1 MSLFSYPS
9 TREAYA
15 APKRHRVTVAADHE
29 GSVQF
34 TLERGSR
41 SFRPGQ
47 TVELTDF
54 EMTLIDPD
62 LFDQGILTKTG
73 GINNAVGT
81 DSGVSVQEFE
91 IALPDVADGTVAS
104 FDAPFDG
111 SIVAWDFIVTEA
123 VTTGGDTTTLTVE
136 IEGAAVQGTG
146 DATLVV
152 DSATAT
158 PKGAI
163 IAGEAPAS
171 ANDFTA
177 GDTIEVVAAST
188 AAFAEG
194 AGVVR
199 LTLVEA

>member
-15 APKRHRVTVAADHE
+15 APKRHRVTVAANHD

-41 SFRPGQ
+41 SFKPGQ

-54 EMTLIDPD
+54 ELTLIDPD

-73 GINNAVGT
+73 GVNNAVGT

-91 IALPDVADGTVAS
+91 IALADVADGIVAS
-104 FDAPFDG
+104 FDAPFAG
-111 SIVAWDFIVTEA
+111 SIVSWDFIVTTA
-123 VTTGGDTTTLTVE
+123 VTTAAKTTTLTPE
-136 IEGAAVQGTG
+136 IEGAPVQGTG
-146 DATLVV
+146 DATLTIT
-152 DSATAT
+152 SAAAT
-158 PKGAI
+158 PKGAV

-171 ANDFTA
+171 ANTFAAGETVDIVASATTAFT
-177 GDTIEVVAAST
+177 
-188 AAFAEG
+188 EG
-194 AGVVR
+194 AGVLR
-199 LTLVEA
+199 LTLVET